1 MHFCIPALQE
11 FYGILQYIKTKSHVS
26 YCAVMPKARS
36 KENAG

>member
-1 MHFCIPALQE
+1 MHHLRDVLQK
-11 FYGILQYIKTKSHVS
+11 FSGILQYIKTESRVS